1 MKLLAL
7 LFAVCA
13 LAVSALAA
21 PATLKEV
28 FAQEAE
34 WKIDAK
40 LYDDITLGRVQRQKM
55 FTQDTAAGFLGRV
68 ASWRSDAERKHLP
81 RVVAAN
87 RPALDPVLAA
97 AEPLDAA
104 KVKALRAALDRIAAA
119 KAAAASDQ
127 AEVARV
133 VAAMR

>member
-1 MKLLAL
+1 MKALAL

-28 FAQEAE
+28 FAQEAAWRIQPPSKDLLSSDWRKAHVKE
-34 WKIDAK
+34 S
-40 LYDDITLGRVQRQKM
+40 
-55 FTQDTAAGFLGRV
+55 AAALLARISNG
-68 ASWRSDAERKHLP
+68 RSDAERKT
-81 RVVAAN
+81 ASFIAQAN
-87 RPALDPVLAA
+87 RAALDPVLAA
-97 AEPLDAA
+97 AAKSAA
-104 KVKALRAALDRIAAA
+104 P
-119 KAAAASDQ
+119 SDQ

>member
-34 WKIDAK
+34 WRIQPPSKDLLSSDWRKAQVK
-40 LYDDITLGRVQRQKM
+40 ES
-55 FTQDTAAGFLGRV
+55 AAALLARIGNG
-68 ASWRSDAERKHLP
+68 RSDAERKTASFIA
-81 RVVAAN
+81 AAN
-87 RPALDPVLAA
+87 RAALDPILAA
-97 AEPLDAA
+97 AEPIDAA
-104 KVKALRAALDRIAAA
+104 KVTALRTALDRIAAA
-119 KAAAASDQ
+119 KSAAPSDQ